1 MFKFSQTLISLS
13 CRSQYFTIVLF
24 LMQCSTAFLHSQKR
38 SVLEV
43 RGVLFL
49 IKLIKIN
56 TNPSN
61 IETT

>member
-24 LMQCSTAFLHSQKR
+24 LMRCSTAFLHSQKR